1 MESLPAAVLWEAVIA
16 SILEMKKLSQREKA
30 MWLGSHQLV
39 EKLELKPRSGS
50 TPYNS
55 TMSWKCFEQGP
66 VGLQC

>member
-39 EKLELKPRSGS
+39 AKLELKPRSGS
-50 TPYNS
+50 TSYIS

-66 VGLQC
+66 VGLKC